1 MNISI
6 VARRPFFDKFYLN
19 PSFPGFLRLAL
30 SDSLSFNPS
39 KNTGGAINNYNNHHF
54 LKLKVNSGLKHYL
67 KEVNDIQ
74 ADGNH
79 ITNMLHTSDLIQI
92 GGAAAIEYCGGPKID
107 IKIGRKPNAT
117 NLSEATSFPDPD
129 FNLDDIKSKLGSD
142 LNLSSTEI
150 VALFGH
156 RTLGFYS
163 NKLNHKEARW
173 SINPFVFDN
182 NYYSE
187 LLNKNSVYLKTPSD
201 KALLSD
207 SEYLEIVEKFA
218 ANQTLFFEEFKKV
231 YIKVSEF
238 GNDQLLEEKLAE
250 NI

>member
-6 VARRPFFDKFYLN
+6 IARRPFFDKFYSN

-30 SDSLSFNPS
+30 SDSLSFNPT

-67 KEVNDIQ
+67 KEVNEIQ
-74 ADGNH
+74 ISGNH
-79 ITNMLHTSDLIQI
+79 ITNMLHTADLIQL

-107 IKIGRKPNAT
+107 IKIGRKTNAT
-117 NLSEATSFPDPD
+117 NLSETTSFPDPE
-129 FNLDDIKSKLGSD
+129 FNLEDIKNKLGNE
-142 LNLSSTEI
+142 LKLSSTEI

-173 SINPFVFDN
+173 SVNPFVFDN
-182 NYYSE
+182 NYFSE
-187 LLNKNSVYLKTPSD
+187 LLKKDSSYLKTSSD

-231 YIKVSEF
+231 YIKISEL
-238 GNDQLLEEKLAE
+238 GNDQLLEEK
-250 NI
+250 ITDHI